1 MISARRVSLP
11 PLDARAAGVA
21 IAGMVNFLNLYSV
34 QAVMPTLARDFD
46 VSVAQAGLTVTAST
60 AAVALVAPAVGMISD
75 ALGRKRLIV
84 GAMWALVIP
93 TLLAGLAPSLS
104 WLLLWRFMQGLMLP
118 FIFAV
123 TVAYI
128 GDETEGAATIRLA
141 GTYSAGTIFGGFAGR
156 FIAGIAASVAGWRA
170 SFAVLAVLTVC
181 GALAVAWL
189 LPKEARF
196 RPVRGLRAGFAGFAE
211 HLRNPRLIATYAVGF
226 AVLFSIVAAFTYANF
241 LLAAPPYGLGP
252 AALGAIFVVYLVGM
266 VVTPLATRLA
276 VRLGR
281 RATLALAWA
290 VGIAGL
296 ALSLLPSLIAI
307 IAGLAGISAAV
318 FIEGAL
324 SIGFIGA
331 AAKRAKS
338 VAVGLYVTVY
348 YIGGSLGGI
357 VPASIWHRFGWP
369 GCVALVMAV
378 QSAMLAI
385 AWRWWRE
392 A

>member
-1 MISARRVSLP
+1 MRFDP
-11 PLDARAAGVA
+11 RAAGVA
-21 IAGMVNFLNLYSV
+21 LAGMVNFLNLYSV

-93 TLLAGLAPSLS
+93 TLLAGFAPSLS
-104 WLLLWRFMQGLMLP
+104 WLLLWRFVQGLMLP

-123 TVAYI
+123 TVAYV
-128 GDETEGAATIRLA
+128 GDETEGGETIRLA

-156 FIAGIAASVAGWRA
+156 FIAGIAASLAGWRA
-170 SFAVLAVLTVC
+170 SFFVLAVLTVA

-189 LPKEARF
+189 LPRERRF
-196 RPVRGLRAGFAGFAE
+196 RPVRGVRAGLGGFAE

-252 AALGAIFVVYLVGM
+252 AELGAIFVVYLVGM

-276 VRLGR
+276 VRWGR
-281 RATLALAWA
+281 RATLALAYA
-290 VGIAGL
+290 TGIAGL
-296 ALSLLPSLIAI
+296 ALSLLPSLAAI

-331 AAKRAKS
+331 AARRAKS

-357 VPASIWHRFGWP
+357 VPASVWHRFGWP
-369 GCVALVMAV
+369 GCVALIVLV

-392 A
+392 V